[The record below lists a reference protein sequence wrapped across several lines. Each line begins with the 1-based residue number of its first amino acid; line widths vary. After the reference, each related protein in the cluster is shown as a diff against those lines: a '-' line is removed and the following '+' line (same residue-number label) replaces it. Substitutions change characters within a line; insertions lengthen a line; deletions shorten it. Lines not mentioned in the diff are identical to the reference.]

1 MDHILASR
9 HYSRATGRE
18 LTGTFLTAVRCSL
31 FRCSPFAM
39 TQDVPST
46 APLSSQI
53 THYEVLGV
61 SRQASLEEIKSAHR
75 QLALQYHPDKV
86 KGKQDR
92 FQRLQKAW
100 EVIRD
105 SRQEY
110 DNELFS
116 KESRQHSKVQAAMP
130 LTLSEME
137 VAQDESSHLVYIH
150 SCRCGEEVQIWQEDL
165 PSYNK
170 SILSECPGCSFAFSI
185 TNNLK

>member
-1 MDHILASR
+1 
-9 HYSRATGRE
+9 
-18 LTGTFLTAVRCSL
+18 
-31 FRCSPFAM
+31 M
-39 TQDVPST
+39 THDNSST
-46 APLSSQI
+46 TPLSSQL

-61 SRQASLEEIKSAHR
+61 SRQASLEEIKAAHR
-75 QLALQYHPDKV
+75 QLALQCHPDKV
-86 KGKQDR
+86 DGEQDR
-92 FQRLQKAW
+92 FRRLQNAW
-100 EVIRD
+100 EIIRD

-116 KESRQHSKVQAAMP
+116 KEARQHSKLQAAMP

-150 SCRCGEEVQIWQEDL
+150 TCRCGEEIQLLQEDL

-170 SILSECPGCSFAFSI
+170 SILLECPGCSFAFSI

>member
-1 MDHILASR
+1 
-9 HYSRATGRE
+9 
-18 LTGTFLTAVRCSL
+18 
-31 FRCSPFAM
+31 M
-39 TQDVPST
+39 THDNSST
-46 APLSSQI
+46 TPLSSQL

-61 SRQASLEEIKSAHR
+61 SRQASLEEIKAAHR
-75 QLALQYHPDKV
+75 QLALQCHPDKV
-86 KGKQDR
+86 DGEQDR
-92 FQRLQKAW
+92 FRRLQNAW
-100 EVIRD
+100 EIIRD

-116 KESRQHSKVQAAMP
+116 KEARQNSKLQAAMP

-150 SCRCGEEVQIWQEDL
+150 TCRCGEEIQLLQEDL

-170 SILSECPGCSFAFSI
+170 SILLECPGCSFAFSI